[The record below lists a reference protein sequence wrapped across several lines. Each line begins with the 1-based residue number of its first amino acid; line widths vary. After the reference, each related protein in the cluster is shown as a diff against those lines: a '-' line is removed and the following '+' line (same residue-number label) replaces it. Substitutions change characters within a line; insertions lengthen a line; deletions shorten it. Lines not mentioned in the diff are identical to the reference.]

1 MRDPKEF
8 LDDYDVEGV
17 IKKIQ
22 QQRGLAAGDRA
33 MRGAA
38 GMDINSPE
46 RVSNY
51 MYWQVVK
58 RLKVKPR

>member
-22 QQRGLAAGDRA
+22 EQRGLMAGDRS
-33 MRGAA
+33 MRGAS
-38 GMDINSPE
+38 GMSVNSPE

-51 MYWQVVK
+51 V
-58 RLKVKPR
+58 

>member
-1 MRDPKEF
+1 MRDPQEF
-8 LDDYDVEGV
+8 LDNYDVEGV
-17 IKKIQ
+17 IRKIQ

-51 MYWQVVK
+51 V
-58 RLKVKPR
+58 

>member
-17 IKKIQ
+17 IRNIQ
-22 QQRGLAAGDRA
+22 EQRGLAAGDRA

-51 MYWQVVK
+51 M
-58 RLKVKPR
+58 

>member
-1 MRDPKEF
+1 MEDPREF
-8 LDDYDVEGV
+8 VREYAANIRKL
-17 IKKIQ
+17 Q
-22 QQRGLAAGDRA
+22 QERGLMAGDRA

-51 MYWQVVK
+51 M
-58 RLKVKPR
+58 

>member
-8 LDDYDVEGV
+8 LDNYDVESV
-17 IKKIQ
+17 IRRLQ
-22 QQRGLAAGDRA
+22 EERGLAAGDRA
-33 MRGAA
+33 LRGAA

-51 MYWQVVK
+51 
-58 RLKVKPR
+58 L

>member
-17 IKKIQ
+17 IRKIQ

-51 MYWQVVK
+51 M
-58 RLKVKPR
+58 

>member
-17 IKKIQ
+17 IRKIQ

-38 GMDINSPE
+38 VMDINSPE

-51 MYWQVVK
+51 
-58 RLKVKPR
+58 L

>member
-17 IKKIQ
+17 IRKIQ
-22 QQRGLAAGDRA
+22 EQRGLAAGDRA

-51 MYWQVVK
+51 M
-58 RLKVKPR
+58 

>member
-17 IKKIQ
+17 IRKIQ
-22 QQRGLAAGDRA
+22 EQRGLAAGDRA

-46 RVSNY
+46 RVANY
-51 MYWQVVK
+51 M
-58 RLKVKPR
+58 

>member
-1 MRDPKEF
+1 MRDPQEF
-8 LDDYDVEGV
+8 LDNYDVEGV
-17 IKKIQ
+17 IRKIQ

-51 MYWQVVK
+51 
-58 RLKVKPR
+58 L

>member
-1 MRDPKEF
+1 MRDPQEF
-8 LDDYDVEGV
+8 LDNYDVEGV
-17 IKKIQ
+17 IRKIQ
-22 QQRGLAAGDRA
+22 EQRGLAAGDRA

-51 MYWQVVK
+51 M
-58 RLKVKPR
+58 

>member
-8 LDDYDVEGV
+8 LDNYDVESV
-17 IKKIQ
+17 IRKLQ
-22 QQRGLAAGDRA
+22 EERGLAVGDRA

-46 RVSNY
+46 RVANY
-51 MYWQVVK
+51 V
-58 RLKVKPR
+58 

>member
-8 LDDYDVEGV
+8 LDNYDVEGV
-17 IKKIQ
+17 VRKLQ
-22 QQRGLAAGDRA
+22 QERGLMAGDRA

-46 RVSNY
+46 RVTNY
-51 MYWQVVK
+51 M
-58 RLKVKPR
+58 

>member
-1 MRDPKEF
+1 MRDPQEF
-8 LDDYDVEGV
+8 LDNYDVEKV
-17 IKKIQ
+17 VRRIQ
-22 QQRGLAAGDRA
+22 EERGLAVGDRA

-51 MYWQVVK
+51 
-58 RLKVKPR
+58 L

>member
-8 LDDYDVEGV
+8 LDDYDVERV
-17 IKKIQ
+17 IRRIQ
-22 QQRGLAAGDRA
+22 EERGLAVGDRA
-33 MRGAA
+33 LRGAA

-51 MYWQVVK
+51 
-58 RLKVKPR
+58 L

>member
-8 LDDYDVEGV
+8 LDDYDVERV
-17 IKKIQ
+17 IRRIQ
-22 QQRGLAAGDRA
+22 EERGLAVGDRA

-51 MYWQVVK
+51 M
-58 RLKVKPR
+58 

>member
-17 IKKIQ
+17 IRKIQ
-22 QQRGLAAGDRA
+22 EQRGLAAGDRA
-33 MRGAA
+33 MRGSV
-38 GMDINSPE
+38 GMTVDSPE

-51 MYWQVVK
+51 
-58 RLKVKPR
+58 L